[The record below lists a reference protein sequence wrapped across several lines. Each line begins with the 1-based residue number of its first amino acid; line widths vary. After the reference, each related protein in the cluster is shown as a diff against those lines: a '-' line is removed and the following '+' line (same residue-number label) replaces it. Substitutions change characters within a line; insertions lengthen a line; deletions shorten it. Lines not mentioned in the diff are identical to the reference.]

1 MYLVRQMPRKK
12 SQDEVEPKTGIT
24 NWYEKIPKELLDNTP
39 NPNFHLH
46 KIALPFRLCCVA
58 PSGSGK
64 SNFLINLIHLFS
76 QGTFGTFASIFLC
89 VRNKDE
95 PLYRFLTSKSDQIQI
110 KEGLEHL
117 PALDKFDKDVAHLV
131 CFDDLVL
138 AKNQSAIENYYIRA
152 RKLNV
157 SVCYLSQSYFAI
169 PKMIRSNC
177 NYMVILKL
185 QGEREVNMIL
195 KEWGMGVTKEQLLK
209 MYQYATAEK
218 FSPLIVDLDKPP
230 EERFRKGFLE
240 ILDPKNYA

>member
-1 MYLVRQMPRKK
+1 MPRKK
-12 SQDEVEPKTGIT
+12 KPDEAQSIAGGIT
-24 NWYEKIPKELLDNTP
+24 NWYEKIPKEMLDNTP

-46 KIALPFRLCCVA
+46 KIALPFRMCCIA

-64 SNFLINLIHLFS
+64 SNFLVNLIHLFS
-76 QGTFGTFASIFLC
+76 QGQFGTFASITII

-110 KEGLEHL
+110 KEGLEHI
-117 PALDKFDKDVAHLV
+117 PPLDKFDKSVAHLV

-138 AKNQSAIENYYIRA
+138 AKNQSPIENYYIRA
-152 RKLNV
+152 RKMNV
-157 SVCYLSQSYFAI
+157 SVVYLSQSYFAI

-177 NYMVILKL
+177 SYMVILKL

-195 KEWGMGVTKEQLLK
+195 REWGMGVTKEQLVK
-209 MYQYATAEK
+209 MYEYATKEK
-218 FSPLIVDLDKPP
+218 FSPFVVDLDKTP

-240 ILDPKNYA
+240 ILNPNDFA